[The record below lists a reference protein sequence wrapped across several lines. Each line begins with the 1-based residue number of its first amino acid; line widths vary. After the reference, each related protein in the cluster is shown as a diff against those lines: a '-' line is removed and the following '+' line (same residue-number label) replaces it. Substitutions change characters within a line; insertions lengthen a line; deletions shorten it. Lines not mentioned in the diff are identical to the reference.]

1 MINLL
6 DAVAADVFLTWLN
19 SQRDA
24 HYHLEGLESHA
35 GLLVA
40 SDQERRLALSVGLL
54 FDDGDEAWQRGRDSI
69 AAKLRA
75 AGAGPLALWVPP
87 DADLPGE
94 DLTAFVQHVAE
105 AASPLTPGQRG
116 QAEFPVTLTLRRLSD
131 EGSYVRVT
139 GGLAPHW
146 AKLTG
151 RIFGTY
157 DLDTRAIHRLPEP
170 ESRLSETL
178 DWVVLLGNGMK
189 QGAASSFKGEDAWTV
204 TRPSQGDLTA
214 LIGAP
219 PRSDPSNGTMVRK
232 LLRQALRNGTAGL
245 PSDTGAQ
252 RALVL
257 LGIFRSMQEENALIA
272 LRSCEPS
279 LFTGY
284 DMVCL
289 VADGLCKPLFV
300 KGGHTL
306 PASI

>member
-1 MINLL
+1 MINPLE
-6 DAVAADVFLTWLN
+6 AVAADVFLTWFN

-24 HYHLEGLESHA
+24 HYHLDSLESHE

-40 SDQERRLALSVGLL
+40 SDQERRLALSFGLL
-54 FDDGDEAWQRGRDSI
+54 FDDGDKAWQRERQNI

-75 AGAGPLALWVPP
+75 AGSGPLALWVPP
-87 DADLPGE
+87 EAEPPGE
-94 DLTAFVQHVAE
+94 DLLAFVHRVAE
-105 AASPLTPGQRG
+105 AATGLAPGQRA
-116 QAEFPVTLTLRRLSD
+116 QAESPVSLTLRKLSD

-157 DLDTRAIHRLPEP
+157 ELDTRAIHRLPEP

-189 QGAASSFKGEDAWTV
+189 QGAVQSFKGEDAWTV
-204 TRPSQGDLTA
+204 TRPSQGDFIVLV
-214 LIGAP
+214 GAP
-219 PRSDPSNGTMVRK
+219 PGSDPSNGTMVRK
-232 LLRQALRNGTAGL
+232 LLRQALKNGAGGL
-245 PSDTGAQ
+245 RVDAETQ

-257 LGIFRSMQEENALIA
+257 LGVFRSMQEENALIA

-279 LFTGY
+279 LFADY

-289 VADGLCKPLFV
+289 VADGLCKPLFA
-300 KGGHTL
+300 KNGHSL
-306 PASI
+306 PVSA